1 MADYTLPNDRAY
13 TSEHIWLLENEDGST
28 LGISDFAQ
36 AQLEEVVYVDMPAVG
51 DQLEAGKEFGS
62 VESMKSV
69 NALFAPVSGEVT
81 AINTS
86 LESQPGLVNSDC
98 YGQGWIVRLR
108 RTEPLSSAGLLTAE
122 EYQNLLKSLA

>member
-1 MADYTLPNDRAY
+1 MPNDRAY

-108 RTEPLSSAGLLTAE
+108 RTEPLSSAGLLTTE
-122 EYQNLLKSLA
+122 EYQNLLESLA

>member
-1 MADYTLPNDRAY
+1 MADYTLPDDRAY
-13 TSEHIWLLENEDGST
+13 TSEHIWLREDEDGFT

-51 DQLEAGKEFGS
+51 EQLEAGKDFGS

-69 NALFAPVSGEVT
+69 NALFTPVSGEVT
-81 AINTS
+81 AINAS
-86 LESQPGLVNSDC
+86 LESQPGIVNSDC

-108 RTEPLSSAGLLTAE
+108 RAESLPSAGLLTAE
-122 EYQNLLKSLA
+122 EYRNLLEYLA

>member
-13 TSEHIWLLENEDGST
+13 TGEHIWLLENEDGST

-81 AINTS
+81 AINAS

-108 RTEPLSSAGLLTAE
+108 RTEPLSTAGLLTAE
-122 EYQNLLKSLA
+122 EYHNLLKSLA